1 MTELKA
7 LLEYFG
13 LHPLAILIIV
23 VFAGAGVF
31 FTKFALQRHA
41 DKQKKLDETLH
52 AYRGL
57 QMDALLK
64 AYRKLYED
72 VELKALTPIEFR
84 RTLNEAD
91 ALIMD
96 PLTKFRAYLDQRVV
110 DHIYDMHNIVA
121 QFRCDPALTARVTP
135 EAIDKLCGYK
145 ESFEQDIEVF
155 KKLAA

>member
-1 MTELKA
+1 MSELKA
-7 LLEYFG
+7 LLEHLG
-13 LHPLAILIIV
+13 LQPIAILIIV
-23 VFAGAGVF
+23 IFAGVGIV

-57 QMDALLK
+57 QEEALLK

-72 VELKALTPIEFR
+72 VDLKALTPTELLHA
-84 RTLNEAD
+84 LNEAD

-121 QFRCDPALTARVTP
+121 QFRGDPALTSRVTP
-135 EAIDKLCGYK
+135 KAIDKLCRYK
-145 ESFEQDIEVF
+145 EPFEQDIEVF